1 MSFKKNLWSVVLI
14 LVLVL
19 CLAVYWPGLAG
30 GFLFDDDPN
39 LSPLGAQGGIIDW
52 GSFRSFVFNGF
63 AGPLGRPIA
72 LGSFVLDGQNW
83 PTAARPFK
91 LTNLW
96 IHLLTGVA
104 LGWATLNLLRVWGVD
119 EGKARWGAL
128 LNMAMWLLHPYM
140 VSTTLYVV
148 QRMAQLA
155 AMFMFAGLAGYLQG
169 RLVLAQGRVKVGYI
183 WMSASLT
190 LGTVLAAF
198 SKENGLLLPLLVVAV
213 EFCQPKVDGPR
224 STQSVNWVWRACFL
238 WLPSVV
244 ICGALLREINFAPN
258 LWPTRLFDQEQ
269 RLLTEPRIIWEYL
282 YHLYVPRIEGRGLFQ
297 DGYVIS
303 TGWLQP
309 ASTWISVLALFALIV
324 GAVWV
329 RRRQPWGSYV
339 AIAILFFA
347 AAHLMESSVIG
358 LELYFEHRNYVAA
371 AFLFLPLS
379 MALLWLAQ
387 TRSRVVGGAAIAMV
401 LALLTSMTWQRAKL
415 WSDTEALQDYWAVAT
430 PNSPRAQHHLAMRL
444 LQRGDVPKAV
454 AFLDKSMAQLPN
466 SSLLSIQWL
475 LTRVQTGLATEA
487 DFMRI
492 RQLLPKQSFDA
503 QAVLGMRV
511 MAEYL
516 SESDSREY
524 KEQALAVL
532 DEMGAMPRYQHV
544 PVFQRLQPY
553 LQGMLLLGLGKT
565 DEAAAQFE
573 LAIQRY
579 SDTEAALVMMSAM
592 ANAGHARQG
601 LKLLQSAKEVYLRQ
615 SGQVLKRPRAIYD
628 MEFLRLER
636 MLREDIRAQEQVHP
650 VGGVTSQ

>member
-1 MSFKKNLWSVVLI
+1 MYLKKNLLSALLI
-14 LVLVL
+14 LVLLL
-19 CLAVYWPGLAG
+19 CLVVYWPGLAG

-63 AGPLGRPIA
+63 SGPLGRPIA

-96 IHLLTGVA
+96 IHILTGVA
-104 LGWATLNLLRVWGVD
+104 LGWATLNLLRVWGVE
-119 EGKARWGAL
+119 EGKSRWGAL

-155 AMFMFAGLAGYLQG
+155 AMFMFAGLAGYLHG
-169 RLVLAQGRVKVGYI
+169 RIVLAQGRVKTGYL
-183 WMSASLT
+183 WMSGSLI
-190 LGTVLAAF
+190 LGTLLAAF
-198 SKENGLLLPLLVVAV
+198 SKENGLLLPLLVVTV
-213 EFCQPKVDGPR
+213 EFCQPRLDSSLAFKRV
-224 STQSVNWVWRACFL
+224 SLIWQVCFL
-238 WLPSVV
+238 WLPSLAV
-244 ICGALLREINFAPN
+244 CGALLREINFDPN
-258 LWPTRLFDQEQ
+258 AWPTRLFNQQQ

-303 TGWLQP
+303 TGWLHP
-309 ASTWISVLALFALIV
+309 ASTWVSVVALLVVIT
-324 GAVWV
+324 GAIWV
-329 RRRQPWGSYV
+329 RHKRPCGPY
-339 AIAILFFA
+339 IALAVLFFF

-371 AFLFLPLS
+371 AFLFLPLA
-379 MALLWLAQ
+379 MALLWLVQ
-387 TRSRVVGGAAIAMV
+387 TKSRAAGGAAIAMV
-401 LALLTSMTWQRAKL
+401 LVLLTGMTWERAKL
-415 WSDTEALQDYWAVAT
+415 WSNTEALQDYWAVAT

-444 LQRGDVPKAV
+444 LQRGEVSEAV

-487 DFMRI
+487 DFKRI
-492 RQLLPKQSFDA
+492 RQLLPRQSFDA

-516 SESDSREY
+516 SDSGSMVY
-524 KEQALAVL
+524 KENALAVL
-532 DEMGAMPRYQHV
+532 DDMGSMPRYQHV
-544 PVFQRLQPY
+544 SVFQRLLPY
-553 LQGMLLLGLGKT
+553 LRGMLLLGLGKI
-565 DEAAAQFE
+565 DEATEQFE
-573 LAIQRY
+573 LAIQLY
-579 SDTEAALVMMSAM
+579 GDTEAALSMMSAV
-592 ANAGHARQG
+592 ANAGYPQHG
-601 LKLLQSAKEVYLRQ
+601 LRLLQSAKEVYQRQ
-615 SGQVLKRPRAIYD
+615 TGQVLKRPRAVYD
-628 MEFLRLER
+628 MEFQRLEA
-636 MLREDIRAQEQVHP
+636 MLREDIGA
-650 VGGVTSQ
+650 